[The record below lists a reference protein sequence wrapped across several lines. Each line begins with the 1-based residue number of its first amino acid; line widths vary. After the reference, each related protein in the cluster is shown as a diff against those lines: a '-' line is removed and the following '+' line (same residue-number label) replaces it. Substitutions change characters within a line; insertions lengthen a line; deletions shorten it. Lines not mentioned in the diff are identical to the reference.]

1 MIVHVASSRSFIASC
16 AFVVSVCRLMEA
28 KSVLVSYADRK
39 KVLKFNVN
47 TKLTD
52 MEFTTKEFMREFS
65 FESNVN
71 INMTFQRFDPEW
83 DEYID
88 LEPGSML
95 NHKTSCLLL

>member
-1 MIVHVASSRSFIASC
+1 
-16 AFVVSVCRLMEA
+16 MEA
-28 KSVLVSYADRK
+28 KSVLVSYVDRK

-52 MEFTTKEFMREFS
+52 MEFITKEFMREFS

-71 INMTFQRFDPEW
+71 INVTFQRFDPEW

-88 LEPGSML
+88 LEPGSTL
-95 NHKTSCLLL
+95 NHKDKLL

>member
-1 MIVHVASSRSFIASC
+1 
-16 AFVVSVCRLMEA
+16 MEA

-39 KVLKFNVN
+39 KVLKFDVN

-52 MEFTTKEFMREFS
+52 MEFITKEFMREFS

-71 INMTFQRFDPEW
+71 INVTFQRFDPEW

-88 LEPGSML
+88 LEPGSTL
-95 NHKTSCLLL
+95 NHKDKLLAVVTPTLVTPPQSAVFPVSV